1 MATASWVTELDKKE
15 HKNWVMVGCAL
26 NIAKNGIT
34 QLIQQ
39 KMETWYQSLISSP
52 PLQSLAP
59 CTCTLGSSVWY
70 GSCITWKTELR
81 RYHKFNQPKI
91 PNSDRTQWGS
101 PAGAWEIAKVF
112 MSALGSRKTQ
122 VVDAETTDIGG
133 LLNLLEQCPFI
144 QPPVNPTV
152 LSSARDQ
159 CRNHWAHAPKQELQD
174 TDVNTIFGH
183 LNNLLND
190 SVFNADNAARKSTK
204 DLQDLRNNGLVTV
217 RESEVETLHLLR
229 QSLVEDLTKCR
240 DDLAD
245 VKDNVVQLGTET
257 KEVVEAVQRVKE
269 EGHLNREEIAKQGQQ
284 LETKIKQ
291 VEANLSE
298 TISIILRITDDFNK
312 LVSER
317 DDLQGKFDLISN
329 DLEEVR
335 DYLQGINMELTE
347 TKSKL
352 ANMEIKVSSLQ
363 KDVMKLTEKVE
374 TFEVNA
380 SQGES
385 VEDSDML
392 STAPR
397 RLAVFTGRETALQW
411 IEQNLAP
418 DQSSENCPG
427 TSCCTKA
434 ICGLGGCGKTSLA
447 VEFSWRCLNRFP
459 GGVFWINGESDENI
473 SKSVVENL
481 ALLNIPASTSEKV
494 DDTLNRF
501 FAMLS
506 KKKRPWLLVVDNA
519 DELEDQTCP
528 TGLKKICKGPWQRNG
543 NAFKHGHILLTTR
556 RSAKDTKT
564 FLKLSSDDCLELQ
577 CFSEEEGALFLMQRT
592 GFKKES
598 LNPDAILLAKELG
611 SLPLALEQAAAYI
624 SALPI
629 PCSFKAY
636 LEKYR
641 AVKLRLLKQQ
651 PATALSVEAQ
661 HRLSVH
667 TTWEMNL
674 EFLKETSPAAATVM
688 RIAAF
693 LESDNIPIDTI
704 NPGFPELDQ
713 EELRESVRS
722 EFDVNAILKVLSSFS
737 LSSVDKKRG
746 VFAIHKLVQEVVRE
760 SLTTA
765 ARIEILLAATR
776 VLHFAFKSN
785 NERDIAIALL
795 LSFRMLKNHIE
806 EESKPLQED
815 RLRALYTENV
825 ELCASVWKF
834 AIDDIFVWGVYGE
847 LAEFSLRVLRMVY
860 SDADQPD
867 MLLSAMFRVSICKR
881 ASKMFK
887 TDEIEEAKKLSDSAV
902 KKLIELEESGVK
914 VSVDIKFDVLQN
926 SASFYALEEQWEE
939 NYKALLELEQLPI
952 SVNSFIKLQQQIAR
966 AESVLLPCNPQSV
979 LRRYQN
985 TLKIARENCPR
996 DSLVSDILKE
1006 ICGLLCE
1013 MDKVR
1018 EAKPYADELWEI
1030 CRKLSPTSIN
1040 FVMGAVAAMRV
1051 KCHFDPDASEN
1062 ILVDIFKCNWP
1073 HFYRNAASLRQS
1085 QVNVEYVSDTTQ
1097 QMVVAVLHGILD
1109 CFFEVYIRSATG
1121 KRSFST
1127 SKLNFYRT
1135 IAEIQLSIFKSI
1147 FNEIHPNM
1155 VKAYEYLKRV
1165 HEILGNEKEVSRLQ
1179 KRVVKCQQLV
1189 PDRNTSV
1196 HQILPFNENL
1206 ICTRKYKDFANAL
1219 FRMGNYLGALEL
1231 YNQALSLSPNDAKL
1245 LSNKAAT
1252 CVKLSEQSSVE
1263 DKQTFL
1269 EQALQASQN
1278 AITADRSWVKGY
1290 HWKAVCLAHL
1300 GKRGPSLAAAAVAK
1314 HLFPSQCAEIPAVV
1328 DRFGRYDL
1336 QIITTILDLLY
1347 ATERKSSR
1355 NVVIVIKA
1363 GRYELPS
1370 PLKIPKNAVVV
1381 GLGDV
1386 QIYCSKGVPLQL
1398 DETGY
1403 MARNILLYPT
1413 LAILKDKAKRS
1424 LADSQ
1429 VDEALL
1435 LYSQALISCP
1445 NNSQILTSRASSY
1458 LKSAEHKKDN
1468 PFEREKLLELALND
1482 AEAAIKAEPTWLLGY
1497 YTKAASLA
1505 ELDRKQQ
1512 ALATAAVFKHLS
1524 SGRDVPG
1531 VAERYG
1537 GLQVHVVGSSDEL
1550 RSVIQRI
1557 KKLEGVNQVFLI
1569 KEGEYQ
1575 CERSVEISQQ
1585 IIVVGQGKVT
1595 ISCKNGA
1602 PFRYTEVCHVENVEI
1617 IADCD
1622 NEDNELHKQ
1631 D

>member
-39 KMETWYQSLISSP
+39 KMETWYQYIISKP

-59 CTCTLGSSVWY
+59 CTCALGSPKCATCV
-70 GSCITWKTELR
+70 TWETELK
-81 RYHKFNQPKI
+81 RYHKSRRPVI
-91 PNSDRTQWGS
+91 CWDNSDRTQWGS

-112 MSALGSRKTQ
+112 MPTLGRRRTL
-122 VVDAETTDIGG
+122 VVDAGSTDIGG
-133 LLNLLEQCPFI
+133 LLNLLEWCPFI
-144 QPPVNPTV
+144 NPAVRRTV
-152 LSSARDQ
+152 LSSARDE

-174 TDVNTIFGH
+174 ADVNTIFGH

-190 SVFNADNAARKSTK
+190 PVFNADNAAQKSSK
-204 DLQDLRNNGLVTV
+204 DLQDLTNNGLVNV
-217 RESEVETLHLLR
+217 KESEVEALHLLR
-229 QSLVEDLTKCR
+229 QSLVADLTKCR
-240 DDLAD
+240 DDLSD
-245 VKDNVVQLGTET
+245 VQDRLLRLDAETE
-257 KEVVEAVQRVKE
+257 KAVQKME
-269 EGHLNREEIAKQGQQ
+269 EQSDLNRKEIAKQGQQ
-284 LETKIKQ
+284 LETKIRE

-298 TISIILRITDDFNK
+298 KISTVLRITDEFNK

-317 DDLQGKFDLISN
+317 DDLQGKFDLVSN
-329 DLEEVR
+329 DLEDVR
-335 DYLQGINMELTE
+335 NCVWSIDLELAATQ
-347 TKSKL
+347 SKL
-352 ANMEIKVSSLQ
+352 ANMEIKVSNLQ
-363 KDVMKLTEKVE
+363 KDMMEIKGRKE
-374 TFEVNA
+374 TFQVNV

-385 VEDSDML
+385 VEDSDVL
-392 STAPR
+392 STAPS
-397 RLAVFTGRETALQW
+397 RLAAFTGREAALQRL
-411 IEQNLAP
+411 EQNLAS

-427 TSCCTKA
+427 KSCCTKA

-447 VEFSWRCLNRFP
+447 VEFSWRCMTRFP

-501 FAMLS
+501 FALLS
-506 KKKRPWLLVVDNA
+506 KKKRPWVLVVDNA

-543 NAFKHGHILLTTR
+543 DAFKHGHILLTTR
-556 RSAKDTKT
+556 RSVKDTKT
-564 FLKLSSDDCLELQ
+564 FLKLSSDDCLKLQ

-592 GFKKES
+592 GLKGES
-598 LNPDAILLAKELG
+598 LDPDAILLAKELG

-624 SALPI
+624 SALPM

-636 LEKYR
+636 LEEYR
-641 AVKLRLLKQQ
+641 AVKLRLLEQQ
-651 PATALSVEAQ
+651 PASALSVEAQ

-667 TTWEMNL
+667 STWEMNF
-674 EFLKETSPAAATVM
+674 EFVSQKSPAAATM
-688 RIAAF
+688 MCIAAF
-693 LESDNIPIDTI
+693 LESDNIPIAVI

-713 EELRESVRS
+713 EKLRKSAHNEINV
-722 EFDVNAILKVLSSFS
+722 DAILKVLSSHS
-737 LSSVDKKRG
+737 LFSVDQKRR
-746 VFAIHKLVQEVVRE
+746 VFAVHKLVQEVVRE
-760 SLTTA
+760 SLATA
-765 ARIEILLAATR
+765 QRVKILVAATR
-776 VLHFAFKSN
+776 VLHFAFKAN
-785 NERDIAIALL
+785 IERDTVFIGLL
-795 LSFRMLKNHIE
+795 LSFRTLKTHME
-806 EESKPLQED
+806 KESKSLTED
-815 RLRALYTENV
+815 CLCALYNTEIL
-825 ELCASVWKF
+825 ELCDFVFKF
-834 AIDDIFVWGVYGE
+834 FKDDIFLFKVYTE
-847 LAEFSLRVLRMVY
+847 LAAFSLRVLPVVY
-860 SDADQPD
+860 SDADVPD
-867 MLLSAMFRVSICKR
+867 KLLSTMVQVSAFKLFGIT
-881 ASKMFK
+881 FK
-887 TDEIEEAKKLSDSAV
+887 TDKFEEAKKLSDSAV
-902 KKLIELEESGVK
+902 KKLIELEKSGVK
-914 VSVDIKFDVLQN
+914 VSVDIKFDVLHH
-926 SASFYALEEQWEE
+926 SASFYGLEKQWEE

-952 SVNSFIKLQQQIAR
+952 SVNSFVKLQKEIAR

-985 TLKIARENCPR
+985 TLKIARVNCPCHIL
-996 DSLVSDILKE
+996 DLLKE
-1006 ICGLLCE
+1006 IIDLLCK
-1013 MDKVR
+1013 MDKVQ
-1018 EAKPYADELWEI
+1018 EAKPYADELWEN
-1030 CRKLSPTSIN
+1030 CRKLPPTSFAYITW
-1040 FVMGAVAAMRV
+1040 AVTAMRV
-1051 KCHFDPDASEN
+1051 KCHFDSHASEN
-1062 ILVDIFKCNWP
+1062 ILVDILQCNWP
-1073 HFYRNAASLRQS
+1073 DIYRIATSLRQP
-1085 QVNVEYVSDTTQ
+1085 QVNVECDGDNTMIIVFG
-1097 QMVVAVLHGILD
+1097 VLYSILE
-1109 CFFEVYIRSATG
+1109 CFFEAYIRNATG

-1135 IAEIQLSIFKSI
+1135 IAEIQVCISKSI
-1147 FNEIHPNM
+1147 FGEIHPDM
-1155 VKAYEYLKRV
+1155 VKAYECLKRV

-1179 KRVVKCQQLV
+1179 KRVVKCQQLK
-1189 PDRNTSV
+1189 PDRNTPV
-1196 HQILPFNENL
+1196 HQIFPFDENL
-1206 ICTRKYKDFANAL
+1206 IRTRKCKDCANVL
-1219 FRMGNYLGALEL
+1219 FRMGNFLGALEL
-1231 YNQALSLSPNDAKL
+1231 YDQALSLSPNDAKL

-1278 AITADRSWVKGY
+1278 AITADRTWVKGY
-1290 HWKAVCLAHL
+1290 YWKAVCLAHL

-1314 HLFPSQCAEIPAVV
+1314 HLFSSQCAKIPAVV
-1328 DRFGRYDL
+1328 DRFGSFDAH
-1336 QIITTILDLLY
+1336 IITTILDLLY